1 MKNLAIASI
10 SFFLAAHTFAVP
22 PAGKVRT
29 IENVPGLAEQ
39 PLQRMLSPKFYK
51 SLRISPI
58 EGWIMVR
65 GILAGTKVTSAKVVQ
80 SDLNGAYDKMAI
92 DIANDW
98 TISGPNPELGSHH
111 PYTPVV
117 VHLLI
122 YQIKDAK
129 MAVSFASLDNPGGNQ
144 GWYYGSA
151 WIGILKDGQWKT
163 IKPQYKVGERRP

>member
-1 MKNLAIASI
+1 MKNLVIASI
-10 SFFLAAHTFAVP
+10 SCVLATHTFADP

-29 IENVPGLAEQ
+29 IENVPRLAEQ
-39 PLQRMLSPKFYK
+39 PLQRMVSPQFYK

-92 DIANDW
+92 DMAEAW
-98 TISGPNPELGSHH
+98 TISGANPELGSHH

-122 YQIKDAK
+122 YQIKDGK
-129 MAVSFASLDNPGGNQ
+129 MAVSFASLDHPGGNQ
-144 GWYYGSA
+144 EWYYGSA
-151 WIGILKDGQWKT
+151 MVAILKNGQWKT
-163 IKPQYKVGERRP
+163 IKPQYKVGGRRP